1 MSLGI
6 LIVDDSDYM
15 RSRLKS
21 ALGDDEYHVVAEA
34 PNGAWAVKHYQ
45 EHREDVD
52 LVLMDIV
59 MDTANGVKATAAIK
73 ELDADASIIM
83 CTSVGQHKKMKL
95 ARQAGADGY
104 VTKPFTD
111 EEVATA
117 ISEVLA
123 AGERVGDDAEPDEDG
138 DADSDPET
146 DAESD
151 TDTEAESTA

>member
-21 ALGDDEYHVVAEA
+21 ALDDDEYRVVAEA

-45 EHREDVD
+45 EHREEVD

-59 MDTANGVKATAAIK
+59 MEKANGVKATAAIK
-73 ELDADASIIM
+73 ELDADARVVM

-95 ARQAGADGY
+95 AAKAGADGY
-104 VTKPFTD
+104 VTKPFSD
-111 EEVATA
+111 EDIADAVREVMGDGAD
-117 ISEVLA
+117 
-123 AGERVGDDAEPDEDG
+123 AGGDTGAEP
-138 DADSDPET
+138 
-146 DAESD
+146 
-151 TDTEAESTA
+151 TA

>member
-34 PNGAWAVKHYQ
+34 PDGAWAVKRYQ

-73 ELDADASIIM
+73 ELDVDAGIIM

-123 AGERVGDDAEPDEDG
+123 AGERVGDDSGHDG
-138 DADSDPET
+138 DPDTDT

>member
-52 LVLMDIV
+52 LVMMDIV

-73 ELDADASIIM
+73 ELDSNPHIIM

-104 VTKPFTD
+104 ITKPFTD

-117 ISEVLA
+117 IAEV
-123 AGERVGDDAEPDEDG
+123 VGDGVVGSGDDPDPDAGG
-138 DADSDPET
+138 DAD
-146 DAESD
+146 AED
-151 TDTEAESTA
+151 TGAESTV